1 MIIYCKECVYHNH
14 HPLNLYIGEDGICS
28 GCKVHKEK
36 YTLDWKAREEKL
48 FKIIKPYS
56 ESKRGI
62 HNCIVPISG
71 GKDSYFILD
80 YVKNTLK
87 LHPLVVSH
95 NIHYNTLTGH
105 ANIANI
111 QSKIG
116 LDILAKQQILKL

>member
-1 MIIYCKECVYHNH
+1 MESKR
-14 HPLNLYIGEDGICS
+14 G
-28 GCKVHKEK
+28 
-36 YTLDWKAREEKL
+36 KL

-116 LDILAKQQILKL
+116 LDYITKQQISKL